1 VALTLREATGQSLP
15 PWEPGA
21 HVDLILDGVAT
32 RQYSLCGPSWDQQAY
47 RLGILRDP
55 DGSGGSLHVHDKLA
69 VGDLVRIRGPRNNF
83 PLVASPR
90 YLFIA
95 GGIGITP
102 MLPMIQAAST
112 AGAQWRLV
120 YGGRQRSS
128 MAFLEELAAHGDQVT
143 VWPQD
148 ERGLLP
154 LADLLG
160 TPQPGTLVY
169 CCGPEPLLNAV
180 EQGCAGWPAGSL
192 HVERF
197 VAKPL
202 TEPVLAEAFDVHL
215 RRSDLTLTVPVD
227 RSILSVIDEAGVQVL
242 SSCGEGTCGTCET
255 SVLDGVPDHRD
266 SVLDAGQRAAGDCM
280 MICVSRSC
288 TSRLVL
294 DL

>member
-1 VALTLREATGQSLP
+1 VRA
-15 PWEPGA
+15 
-21 HVDLILDGVAT
+21 
-32 RQYSLCGPSWDQQAY
+32 
-47 RLGILRDP
+47 LRDP

-83 PLVASPR
+83 ALAASPR

-95 GGIGITP
+95 GGTGITP
-102 MLPMIQAAST
+102 MLPMIQAASA

-120 YGGRQRSS
+120 YGGRGRSS
-128 MAFLEELAAHGDQVT
+128 MAFLGELAAHGDQVT

-148 ERGLLP
+148 ERLLP

-160 TPQPGTLVY
+160 TSQPGTLVY

-180 EQGCAGWPAGSL
+180 EQGRAGWPAGSL

-197 VAKPL
+197 VAMPL
-202 TEPVLAEAFDVHL
+202 TEPVLAEPFDVHL

-227 RSILSVIDEAGVQVL
+227 RSILSVAEEAGVQVL
-242 SSCGEGTCGTCET
+242 SACGEGICGTCET
-255 SVLDGVPDHRD
+255 SVLDGVPDHCV